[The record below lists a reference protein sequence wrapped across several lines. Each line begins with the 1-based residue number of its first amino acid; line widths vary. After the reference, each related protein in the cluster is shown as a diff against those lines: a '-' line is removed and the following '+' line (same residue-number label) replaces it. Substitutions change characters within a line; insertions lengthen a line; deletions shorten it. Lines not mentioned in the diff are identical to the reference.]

1 MMADKAESPV
11 EKKLGEGAVSLRAEG
26 PVAFL
31 TIDREAQR
39 NALSSQVFDG
49 LFAGLSE
56 IEETST
62 LRLAVL
68 TGAGSKVFCA
78 GADLSNM
85 SQDGFLEGHEGRRRY
100 AQLLLRLQQLRKP
113 TLAKVNGH
121 ALAGG
126 LGLVLACDVAVITKE
141 AQLGTPEIDR
151 GLFPMMVTA
160 LLQRH
165 LGRKR
170 SLGLLLSGQRISA
183 EEALAWGLVTEA
195 AVASDFEARVA
206 FWCQVLVSKSQAVL
220 RLGRRA
226 FYAAEDMPLEA
237 ALEFLSSQLSL
248 NVTAEDAAE
257 GVVAF
262 LEKRA
267 PRWNDR

>member
-1 MMADKAESPV
+1 MSESAPSPV
-11 EKKLGEGAVSLRAEG
+11 EKKLGEGAVSLRLEG

-31 TIDREAQR
+31 TIDRQAQR
-39 NALSSQVFDG
+39 NALSPQVFDG
-49 LFAGLSE
+49 LFAALNE
-56 IEETST
+56 IEDTSAT
-62 LRLAVL
+62 RVAVL
-68 TGAGSKVFCA
+68 TGAGTKVFCA
-78 GADLSNM
+78 GGDLSSM

-100 AQLLLRLQQLRKP
+100 AHLLLRLQQLRKP
-113 TLAKVNGH
+113 TLARVNGH

-126 LGLVLACDVAVITKE
+126 LGLVLACDIAVITRD

-183 EEALAWGLVTEA
+183 EEALQWGLVNEA
-195 AVASDFEARVA
+195 ASAADFDARVGH
-206 FWCQVLVSKSQAVL
+206 WCQVLAAKSLAVL

-237 ALEFLSSQLSL
+237 ALEFLSSQFSL

-257 GVVAF
+257 GVAAF
-262 LEKRA
+262 LDKRS